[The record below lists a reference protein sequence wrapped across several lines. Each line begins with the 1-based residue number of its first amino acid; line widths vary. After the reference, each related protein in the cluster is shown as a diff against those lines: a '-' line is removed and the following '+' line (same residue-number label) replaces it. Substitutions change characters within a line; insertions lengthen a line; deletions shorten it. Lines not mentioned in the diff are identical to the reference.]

1 MELKINQKIIDSK
14 RPTYFIAE
22 IGSNFDGSIE
32 RAISLIKLA
41 KESGANAAKFQ
52 HYTAKTLVSQK
63 GFEKIKLKSHQSNW
77 NGSVYDIYDKASLN
91 VDWTKIL
98 FDECKKQNIDFLTSP
113 YSLDLLKKTAD
124 YMSVIKVGSGDI
136 TYKQLLEK
144 MLFFDKPILLATGA
158 STMEDVKKAMNIFYG
173 KVPVCL
179 MQCNTNYEA
188 NADHDKY
195 QNLNVLSTYRKLWPN
210 AQIGLSCHR
219 KGHLSVIAAVT
230 LGARIIEKHFTDD
243 DSRSGPDHGFAM
255 NPKNFK
261 NMIDEVRILEKML
274 GNGNKVIEE
283 NEASTFQIQRRS
295 ITINKNFIKGQII
308 TSKDIDFL
316 RPFLINSFR
325 PDEEHKVIGKK
336 VIKDLEK
343 GTTIISEHLID

>member
-1 MELKINQKIIDSK
+1 MQLKINKEIINSK

-52 HYTAKTLVSQK
+52 HYTAKTLVSQE

-77 NGSVYDIYDKASLN
+77 DSSVYEIYEKASLN
-91 VDWTKIL
+91 IGWTKIL
-98 FDECKKQNIDFLTSP
+98 FDECKKQRIDFLTSP
-113 YSLDLLKKTAD
+113 YSLELLIKTVNYIPA
-124 YMSVIKVGSGDI
+124 IKVGSGDI

-144 MLFFDKPILLATGA
+144 MLSFDKPILLATGA
-158 STMEDVKKAMNIFYG
+158 STMDDVEKAMDIFYG

-188 NADHDKY
+188 NSDHDKY
-195 QNLNVLSTYRKLWPN
+195 QNLNVLSTYKKLWPN

-219 KGHLSVIAAVT
+219 KGYLSVIGAVT
-230 LGARIIEKHFTDD
+230 LGARVIEKHFTDD

-255 NPKNFK
+255 NPVDFK
-261 NMIDEVRILEKML
+261 KMVNEVRVLEKML
-274 GNGNKVIEE
+274 GDGEKIIEGNEI
-283 NEASTFQIQRRS
+283 STFQVQRRS
-295 ITINKNFIKGQII
+295 ITLNKNIIKGQII
-308 TSKDIDFL
+308 TLKDIDFL
-316 RPFLINSFR
+316 RPFLENSYR
-325 PDEEHKVIGKK
+325 PDEVNKVVGKK
-336 VIKDLEK
+336 VNKDLVK
-343 GTTIISEHLID
+343 GTPIISEYLKD